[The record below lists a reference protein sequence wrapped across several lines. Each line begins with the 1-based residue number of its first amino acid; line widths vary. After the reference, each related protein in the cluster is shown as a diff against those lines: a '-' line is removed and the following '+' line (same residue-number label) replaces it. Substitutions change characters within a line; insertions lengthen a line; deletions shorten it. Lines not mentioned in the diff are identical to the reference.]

1 MPKAT
6 FYLWVDVHMDG
17 AEFVRQLLRVGVVA
31 TPGEAFGKSGKNYV
45 RFSATQS
52 TEKIIKATKR
62 IEELTLEKAQK
73 TTDH

>member
-1 MPKAT
+1 
-6 FYLWVDVHMDG
+6 MDG
-17 AEFVRQLLRVGVVA
+17 SEFVRQLLRVGVVA

-52 TEKIIKATKR
+52 TDKIIKATKR
-62 IEELTLEKAQK
+62 IEEFALEKAQK